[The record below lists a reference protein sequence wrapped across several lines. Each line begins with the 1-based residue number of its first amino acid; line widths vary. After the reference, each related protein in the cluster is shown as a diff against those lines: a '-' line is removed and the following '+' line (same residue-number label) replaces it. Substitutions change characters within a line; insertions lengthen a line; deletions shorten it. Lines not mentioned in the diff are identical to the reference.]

1 MARHDDLNACGVRLH
16 VELRE
21 IVDCIDEDLADLNEL
36 GLAEARRPRP
46 AVVVASHCGNRRDG
60 RERLEHAGIAEV
72 AAVNDAVAALEELDC
87 LGTQETMCVRDKA
100 YAKQSMTQYRIDGK
114 YASAGS
120 L

>member
-1 MARHDDLNACGVRLH
+1 
-16 VELRE
+16 
-21 IVDCIDEDLADLNEL
+21 
-36 GLAEARRPRP
+36 
-46 AVVVASHCGNRRDG
+46 
-60 RERLEHAGIAEV
+60 
-72 AAVNDAVAALEELDC
+72 VNDAVAALEELDC